1 MLAEGEGREN
11 RKQETK
17 GEGGGERKQETNGGE
32 GRWKMFGKEE
42 RKVEGKSKAGDVQWA

>member
-17 GEGGGERKQETNGGE
+17 DKGGGERKQETKGGE
-32 GRWKMFGKEE
+32 GGGEMENVWKG
-42 RKVEGKSKAGDVQWA
+42 RKKG